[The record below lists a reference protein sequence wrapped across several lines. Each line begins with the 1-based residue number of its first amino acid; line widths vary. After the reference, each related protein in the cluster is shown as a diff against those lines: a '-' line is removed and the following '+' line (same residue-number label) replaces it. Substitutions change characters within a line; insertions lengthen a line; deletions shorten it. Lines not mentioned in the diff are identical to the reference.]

1 MNLGILLTTG
11 MESENLHTARKLAE
25 AALAEGHEV
34 SLFLM
39 DEAVYIQDRLLSLTE
54 MGAQVVICGHN
65 SQERALPRVEKVL
78 FGSQYDWAE
87 IVHNAD
93 RVIALG

>member
-1 MNLGILLTTG
+1 
-11 MESENLHTARKLAE
+11 MESQNLHTASKLAE

-39 DEAVYIQDRLLSLTE
+39 DGGVYVQERLLSLTE
-54 MGAQVVICGHN
+54 RGAHLVICGHN
-65 SQERALPRVEKVL
+65 AQERGLPRVENVL

-87 IVHNAD
+87 IVQNAD

>member
-1 MNLGILLTTG
+1 MKLGILLTTG
-11 MESENLHTARKLAE
+11 IESENLHTARRLAE
-25 AALAEGHEV
+25 AALEEGHEV

-39 DEAVYIQDRLLSLTE
+39 DAGVYVQEHLLSLTE
-54 MGAQVVICGHN
+54 KGAQLVICGHN
-65 SQERALPRVEKVL
+65 AQERALPRVERVF

>member
-1 MNLGILLTTG
+1 MKLGILLTTG
-11 MESENLHTARKLAE
+11 IESENLHTARRLTE
-25 AALAEGHEV
+25 AALAAGHEV

-39 DEAVYIQDRLLSLTE
+39 DEGVYVQEHLLSLTE
-54 MGAQVVICGHN
+54 KGAQLAICGHN
-65 SQERALPRVEKVL
+65 ARERSLPLVEKID

-87 IVHNAD
+87 VVHNAD